1 MESYTAV
8 VDGEEQYVDITLGTL
23 SSILGNFR
31 EIIENF
37 TGPITEKGW
46 FLKLTQKL
54 HNELVRSKMNIT
66 KATLVGL
73 MNLKVPEIHRRISG
87 RSFSF

>member
-1 MESYTAV
+1 MLANY
-8 VDGEEQYVDITLGTL
+8 
-23 SSILGNFR
+23 R

-46 FLKLTQKL
+46 FLKLTQKW
-54 HNELVRSKMNIT
+54 HNELVRNKRNII